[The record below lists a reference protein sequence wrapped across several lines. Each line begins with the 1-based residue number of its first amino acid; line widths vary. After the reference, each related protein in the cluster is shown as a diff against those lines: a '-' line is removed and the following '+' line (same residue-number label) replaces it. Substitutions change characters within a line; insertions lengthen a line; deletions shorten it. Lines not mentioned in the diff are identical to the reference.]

1 MTAQE
6 VSDDL
11 VRLPVL
17 GRILRRR
24 WRLLVLLAVAG
35 ALAGAGASMV
45 LSPGY
50 ATSTSILLQGPR
62 EPDQIL
68 TETQIATSSVVLD
81 RTAAA
86 LAWGVGGADLA
97 DSVTAENV
105 DGNVIE
111 ISGMA
116 ATPERA
122 QQLTDQ
128 AAAEYVTFSTQ
139 LAGNSG
145 DAAEQLLTEQ
155 RETLQQRVVAANERI
170 TELHDSIAVQGTTVE
185 SVQISTELEALR
197 SALRD
202 AMTALTEAEETSS
215 QSKQVVMGPA
225 PRPTEQASPT
235 LMQLVLGG
243 AVLFVL
249 GGIAAHYVAARA
261 DRRLRTEPD
270 IGAALGSPLLGGI
283 DVPEGGSPEESS
295 GLRAGVRGLVLGHR
309 PWNAEV
315 RAALGVPAQEVRDQ
329 RVLDRLRATAG
340 TPAQVLVLVPEDD
353 LPARRAAQ
361 RLSAAATADPKAR
374 IVLRVAGVTA
384 QRPTVAEGGHLS
396 GAVVVL
402 TSGSRTAWELVGIA
416 EACADAGHRVLGAVV
431 THRAAGGS
439 QDRATVATEPAVASD
454 TAMAGSA

>member
-1 MTAQE
+1 MD
-6 VSDDL
+6 DDL

-24 WRLLVLLAVAG
+24 WRLLTVLAVLG
-35 ALAGAGASMV
+35 ALVGAASSLV

-50 ATSTSILLQGPR
+50 VTSTSILLQGPR

-86 LAWGVGGADLA
+86 LAWGVSGTDLA
-97 DSVTAENV
+97 RSVTAEAV

-111 ISGMA
+111 LGA
-116 ATPERA
+116 TAETPEKA

-145 DAAEQLLTEQ
+145 DAAAQLQTEL
-155 RETLQQRVVAANERI
+155 RETLQQRVTATNERI
-170 TELHDSIAVQGTTVE
+170 TELHNSIANQGTTVE

-202 AMTALTEAEETSS
+202 AMTNLTEAGETSG

-225 PRPTEQASPT
+225 PRPAAPASPT
-235 LMQLVLGG
+235 LLQLVAAG
-243 AVLFVL
+243 AALFVL
-249 GGIAAHYVAARA
+249 LGIAGHFVAARA
-261 DRRLRTEPD
+261 DRRLRAESDIAAALGAPLLGDVDVPD
-270 IGAALGSPLLGGI
+270 IGETPAFRGPLGR
-283 DVPEGGSPEESS
+283 
-295 GLRAGVRGLVLGHR
+295 LRELVLGRR

-315 RAALGVPAQEVRDQ
+315 RAGLDEHAQGVRDQ
-329 RVLDRLRATAG
+329 RVLTRLRAATS
-340 TPAQVLVLVPEDD
+340 TPSQVLLLVPDDD
-353 LPARRAAQ
+353 LPAHRVADRLAA
-361 RLSAAATADPKAR
+361 AAATDPKAR
-374 IVLRVAGVTA
+374 ITLRVTA
-384 QRPTVAEGGHLS
+384 VAVHRPTVDDAGHLS

-416 EACADAGHRVLGAVV
+416 EACADSGHAVLGAVLAY
-431 THRAAGGS
+431 RAEPVARERGSAPAKAG
-439 QDRATVATEPAVASD
+439 AAAASSD
-454 TAMAGSA
+454 SAMAGSA